1 MKLYIDLENLKS
13 LANNQDSEIMRLIK
27 ENFDVFYT
35 FDEQDIKKEKRQK
48 IVKIE
53 NWQKNLSSGRVAGRN
68 LRFPLARV

>member
-13 LANNQDSEIMRLIK
+13 LANNQDSEILKLIR

-35 FDEQDIKKEKRQK
+35 FGDGDIKKEKRQK

-53 NWQKNLSSGRVAGRN
+53 NWQKNLY
-68 LRFPLARV
+68 P